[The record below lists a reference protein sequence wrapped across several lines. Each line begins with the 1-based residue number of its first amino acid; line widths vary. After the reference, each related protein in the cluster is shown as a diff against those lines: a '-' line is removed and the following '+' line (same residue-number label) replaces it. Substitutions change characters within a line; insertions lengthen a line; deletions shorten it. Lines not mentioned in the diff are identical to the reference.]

1 MRSIHYGCKGIL
13 LFVVLVCAHT
23 VSSAANPSNDK
34 PFVLMGSTPGD
45 SLIKTMLSIPPQ
57 TAIDFMKWN
66 LVFEQHNVFV
76 LDIVFGVSQPNTLG
90 FKEEGTKKNIRGKYM
105 VTGNGHNKYA
115 KEIYQLKSN
124 DGQVSLSLV
133 KISEHSFHL
142 LTPDGNLLIGNG
154 GWSYALNRKDPV
166 GGNETLILTAALK
179 ANSTQVI
186 YDGRTPCKEIAAEH
200 PEMKVSAACFK
211 LKWQLILNRDAVTY
225 QPTSFSIRKIIDG
238 KAQHVTGKWI
248 IRKGTGTRAGQTIYT
263 IEPDKPGASISFLV
277 ADDNILFFL
286 NKDDQPYIGNADFSF
301 VLNRK
306 S

>member
-13 LFVVLVCAHT
+13 LFVVLVCANT

-34 PFVLMGSTPGD
+34 TFVLMGSTPGD
-45 SLIKTMLSIPPQ
+45 SLIKTMLSIPTQ
-57 TAIDFMKWN
+57 TAIDFIKWN
-66 LVFEQHNVFV
+66 LAFEQNNVFV

-90 FKEEGTKKNIRGKYM
+90 FKAGGIKKIIRGKYM
-105 VTGNGHNKYA
+105 VTGNGSPKYG
-115 KEIYQLKSN
+115 KEIYQLKSA
-124 DGQVSLSLV
+124 DGQVRLSLI

-142 LTPDGNLLIGNG
+142 LAPDGTLLNGNG
-154 GWSYALNRKDPV
+154 GWSYSLNRKDPV
-166 GGNETLILTAALK
+166 GGNEVLIHTAALK
-179 ANSTQVI
+179 ENSTQVI
-186 YDGRTPCKEIAAEH
+186 YEGRTPCREIAAEH

-225 QPTSFSIRKIIDG
+225 KPTSFSIRKIIDG

-248 IRKGTGTRAGQTIYT
+248 IRKGTGARAGQTIYT
-263 IEPDKPGASISFLV
+263 IEPDKPDASISFLV